1 MNTPSELDTITEI
14 TRLGKTTEGG
24 VCLCC
29 GQMLNAESR
38 ALDAEGAIR
47 SLAGKGP
54 KPAKPTVE
62 LTILDM
68 AKQAA
73 EVIRNISVLLRVQGK
88 MPDDVYRRTIAS
100 ANQIREDALRLERR
114 RPLGG

>member
-1 MNTPSELDTITEI
+1 MEMNTPSELDTIAELA
-14 TRLGKTTEGG
+14 RLGKTTEGG

-38 ALDAEGAIR
+38 AIDAEGVLR

-73 EVIRNISVLLRVQGK
+73 EVIRTASILLHVTGK
-88 MPDDVYRRTIAS
+88 MPDDVYRRTIAGT
-100 ANQIREDALRLERR
+100 NQIREDALKLERR
-114 RPLGG
+114 EE